1 LIKDAIDGKVD
12 LIIAKSVSRFAR
24 NTVDTLTIV
33 VTFYPGLR
41 KNTKG
46 ICQHFFWHTFPYSI
60 AFDCIKNIFHI
71 KYD

>member
-1 LIKDAIDGKVD
+1 MIKDAIDGKVD

-46 ICQHFFWHTFPYSI
+46 IYQHFFWHTFPYSI